1 MSLNKLN
8 YVDQVTVI
16 PASNLND
23 IQDAIIELEGD
34 VGELGTEIE
43 GKADASSVYTKTE
56 ADALLSAKADSSD
69 VYSKTE
75 ADALLNAKADASDT
89 YTKTEV
95 DTALSGKASAS
106 DLEELEEEVADYRQ
120 MYLDSLIHT
129 TASGAIAS
137 FSDGFADAPMDFC
150 TASIEPVQDLHG
162 QASPYP
168 AGGGK
173 NKLNAVTS
181 NMLDYGTYTNYSFND
196 ATGVMSFS
204 GNTLCGFIV
213 PVLPSTQYT
222 YSFKKSSTDG
232 FAMRVREYSALPTS
246 WSDSSFIVQSVGS
259 NKSASGTVS
268 ETFTTTATTT
278 YIIAAVYRQG
288 ETTET
293 LSEFQV
299 ELGSTVTAWS
309 PYSNICPIS
318 GFTGAEVVRSGKN
331 LLPMTAY
338 EGVAYNP
345 TEGAVFS
352 MTPKET
358 QPTDNGDGTFTITFT
373 SSWKYYCFVMPL
385 VNGQTYAYKIQ
396 YASTGQA
403 GSTIGY
409 LDKDMKVLTKVNAT
423 DASKTL
429 NATATGTD
437 ERKYLYLCISNRGTA
452 TATITITNPQA
463 ELGSTS
469 SDYEPYTADTYS
481 VTWEDEAGTVY
492 GGSVDLVSGVL
503 TVTHTYRLFDGSENW
518 TKYATR
524 EYCYQ
529 IKVGDNAFGIDNI
542 VRLMSNKYVGRPYY
556 GPSTPQIETLD
567 NGIYSADDSRIR
579 VFDKRFT
586 TLEDFKASLATENLQ
601 LVYELATPTT
611 YQLTPQEIKTLLG
624 SNNVWADTGDTSV
637 GYVANTKLYIDSR
650 L

>member
-43 GKADASSVYTKTE
+43 GKADASNVYTKAESDALLNTKADKSDTYSKEDVDGLLEGKANVEALEELSEQLDSKADASNVYTKTE
-56 ADALLSAKADSSD
+56 MDTALSGKADSSA
-69 VYSKTE
+69 V
-75 ADALLNAKADASDT
+75 
-89 YTKTEV
+89 YTKSET
-95 DTALSGKASAS
+95 DTLLSGKASAS
-106 DLEELEEEVADYRQ
+106 DLEELEEEMTDYRQ

-129 TASGAIAS
+129 TASGSIAS
-137 FSDGFADAPMDFC
+137 FSDGADGLPMDFC
-150 TASIEPVQDLHG
+150 TASIEPKQEGSGDP
-162 QASPYP
+162 SP
-168 AGGGK
+168 
-173 NKLNAVTS
+173 
-181 NMLDYGTYTNYSFND
+181 TN
-196 ATGVMSFS
+196 
-204 GNTLCGFIV
+204 I
-213 PVLPSTQYT
+213 
-222 YSFKKSSTDG
+222 
-232 FAMRVREYSALPTS
+232 R
-246 WSDSSFIVQSVGS
+246 
-259 NKSASGTVS
+259 
-268 ETFTTTATTT
+268 
-278 YIIAAVYRQG
+278 
-288 ETTET
+288 
-293 LSEFQV
+293 
-299 ELGSTVTAWS
+299 
-309 PYSNICPIS
+309 PIS
-318 GFTGAEVVRSGKN
+318 GSTGVECVRSGKN

-463 ELGSTS
+463 ELGSTATA
-469 SDYEPYTADTYS
+469 YEPYTADTYS

-503 TVTHTYRLFDGSENW
+503 TVDRAMVDTSTLTFAKYGEYNVYYVNVA
-518 TKYATR
+518 TKA
-524 EYCYQ
+524 EG
-529 IKVGDNAFGIDNI
+529 VANI
-542 VRLMSNKYVGRPYY
+542 VSDMFSIEEIAISSLQNGQMRGSVSNKNIYLGSDK
-556 GPSTPQIETLD
+556 GTL
-567 NGIYSADDSRIR
+567 AD
-579 VFDKRFT
+579 FT
-586 TLEDFKASLATENLQ
+586 AWVQENNPNFC
-601 LVYELATPTT
+601 YELAQPTT

-637 GYVANTKLYIDSR
+637 GYVADTKLYIDSK
-650 L
+650 LS